1 MTQCISLILQNGILI
16 YRMEFQTSDVFN
28 TLIFSYCSPAHNSD
42 KRDTIAVISD
52 YLKHKN
58 LYLCSVSYSY
68 SHVKVSS
75 LLIRFN
81 LNIHS
86 IGLSTNSKVKMKILF
101 Y

>member
-1 MTQCISLILQNGILI
+1 MKFHLQNGILI

-58 LYLCSVSYSY
+58 LVLKTCTCAQ
-68 SHVKVSS
+68 SH
-75 LLIRFN
+75 IRT
-81 LNIHS
+81 L
-86 IGLSTNSKVKMKILF
+86 M
-101 Y
+101 